1 MSIEMTRRVIHL
13 EGLQTA
19 NVDDDIVILNMATNN
34 YVALDD
40 IGRRIWELIESP
52 RRVDELC
59 AQLCHEFS
67 GDPAQIQSDVLSFL
81 DEMVNEKLVRVVDG
95 ET

>member
-1 MSIEMTRRVIHL
+1 MSIEMTTRVIHL

-19 NVDDDIVILNMATNN
+19 NVDDDIVILNMATNS

-40 IGRRIWELIESP
+40 IGRRIWELIETP

-59 AQLCHEFS
+59 AQLTGEFN